1 MVVKRH
7 AGLELS
13 VGQVL
18 FHHVNGLEEL
28 HEAEILEKQSYSFQ
42 MFQGSYSLLKAKVKL
57 SSLKRNIYAAMNF
70 RKHLNLNFAFIKQ

>member
-18 FHHVNGLEEL
+18 CHHVNGLEEL
-28 HEAEILEKQSYSFQ
+28 HETEILERQSYSFQ
-42 MFQGSYSLLKAKVKL
+42 MFQGS
-57 SSLKRNIYAAMNF
+57 
-70 RKHLNLNFAFIKQ
+70 

>member
-18 FHHVNGLEEL
+18 CHHVNGLEEL
-28 HEAEILEKQSYSFQ
+28 HETEILERQSYSFQ
-42 MFQGSYSLLKAKVKL
+42 MFQGSYSLLKAKLTL
-57 SSLKRNIYAAMNF
+57 SSFKRNIYATTNF
-70 RKHLNLNFAFIKQ
+70 RKHLNLNFAIIKQ